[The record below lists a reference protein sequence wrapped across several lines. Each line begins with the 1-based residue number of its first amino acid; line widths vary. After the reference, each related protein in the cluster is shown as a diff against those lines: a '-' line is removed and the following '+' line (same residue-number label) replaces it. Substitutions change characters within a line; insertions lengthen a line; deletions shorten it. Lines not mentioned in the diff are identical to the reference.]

1 MIEPGDWQTGPETH
15 RAHQISR
22 SELLI
27 CIYRNVLG
35 PDTQVSQEGLHSGSG
50 AKTRIYYTESLIH
63 VDMNSSLELQ
73 TSRHD
78 LTGFCEEV
86 SWRNS
91 V

>member
-1 MIEPGDWQTGPETH
+1 MTGPETCT
-15 RAHQISR
+15 AHQISC

-27 CIYRNVLG
+27 CVYTDVLR
-35 PDTQVSQEGLHSGSG
+35 PDKQVSQEGLHSGSG
-50 AKTRIYYTESLIH
+50 AKTRNNYTESLIY
-63 VDMNSSLELQ
+63 VYMNSSLELQ

-78 LTGFCEEV
+78 LTGFCEKV

>member
-1 MIEPGDWQTGPETH
+1 MTGPESCT
-15 RAHQISR
+15 AHQISR

-27 CIYRNVLG
+27 CIYRNVPR

-50 AKTRIYYTESLIH
+50 SKTRIKYTESLVH
-63 VDMNSSLELQ
+63 VHVNSSLELQ
-73 TSRHD
+73 LSRHD
-78 LTGFCEEV
+78 LTGFCEKV

>member
-1 MIEPGDWQTGPETH
+1 MTGPESCT
-15 RAHQISR
+15 AHQISR

-27 CIYRNVLG
+27 CVYGSVLRPES
-35 PDTQVSQEGLHSGSG
+35 PDSQEGLHSGSG
-50 AKTRIYYTESLIH
+50 AKTRNKYTELH
-63 VDMNSSLELQ
+63 HHAFMNSSLQLQ

-78 LTGFCEEV
+78 LTGFCEKV

>member
-1 MIEPGDWQTGPETH
+1 MTGPETQ

-27 CIYRNVLG
+27 CVYTDVLR
-35 PDTQVSQEGLHSGSG
+35 PDKQVSQEGFHSGSG
-50 AKTRIYYTESLIH
+50 AKTRNKNTESHIH
-63 VDMNSSLELQ
+63 VYVNSSLELQ
-73 TSRHD
+73 ISRHD
-78 LTGFCEEV
+78 LTGFCEKV

>member
-1 MIEPGDWQTGPETH
+1 MTGPESCT
-15 RAHQISR
+15 AHQISR

-27 CIYRNVLG
+27 CIYGSVPR
-35 PDTQVSQEGLHSGSG
+35 PDTQVSQVGLSSGSCS
-50 AKTRIYYTESLIH
+50 KTRNNYTESHIH
-63 VDMNSSLELQ
+63 AHMNSSLELQ

-78 LTGFCEEV
+78 LTGFCEKV